1 MRVAQLLPAIL
12 LLFLGMQTH
21 AQKEVRYC
29 GQSEKTE
36 ALFNKY
42 PHLRHEA
49 EAAEAQLDAE
59 EAARRA
65 GGDRDD
71 VLYIP
76 VVFHIIHDNGDEN
89 ISDEQ
94 VYSAMEVLNNDFRML
109 NSDLGIVIPE
119 FEGIT
124 SDIEIEFRL
133 AKRDPNG
140 NCTKGINRIQS
151 ELTYEGEEGMKS
163 LIQWPR
169 NKYMNVWVCAYAAG
183 AAGYTF
189 LPASVNSGPW
199 ASQDGI
205 VLLHSY
211 TGAIGTSNVQRS
223 RTLTHEVGHWLNLRH
238 TWGSGNTPGVA
249 SNCDQDD
256 GVEDTPNTVG
266 WQTCNLAGET
276 CGSLDNVQNYMEYSY
291 CSRMFTQGQRSR
303 MRTAAQSS
311 TAQRNQLIT
320 PANHIAT
327 GIFEEGLLCNAE
339 FYVNQ
344 SVICVGEEV
353 QFFDDSYHGIVDW
366 TWNLGDGQVISGSD
380 PAVHRNPLVVY
391 NEPGIYT
398 VTLTVGNGNESISE
412 VKEAFVHV
420 LPAGALPNPF
430 AEGWEDGVNEENWF
444 ITNQHDNVTW
454 ELTGAAAFT
463 GTRSVR
469 IRNVNNDFESS
480 TDELI
485 SSTLDLTGAVLATI
499 SYKWAY
505 ASKVDETDDRLR
517 VSVSNDCGESW
528 ALRKLHRGFTDLPT
542 VAPQNSAFTPT
553 STSQWAQNTVSVT
566 DSAYMVENFRFK
578 FEFEGRGG
586 NNLYLDDI
594 NIQYF
599 TETDLGVNESVAVQ
613 SVTLYPNPLAEGS
626 TALLE
631 FNLAEAMPVQIDLID
646 VLGRPV
652 RQLVSEMY
660 ASGEHRIALQGHQLS
675 AGVYLVR
682 VQLGD
687 AVTTERLVVR

>member
-1 MRVAQLLPAIL
+1 MRVTQLLSAL
-12 LLFLGMQTH
+12 LLVFLGMQAH
-21 AQKEVRYC
+21 AQKEIRYC
-29 GQSEKTE
+29 GQSEQTE
-36 ALFNKY
+36 ALFNKF

-49 EAAEAQLDAE
+49 ELAEAQLDAE

-94 VYSAMEVLNNDFRML
+94 VYSAMEVLNTDFRMM

-119 FEGIT
+119 FQGIT

-151 ELTYEGEEGMKS
+151 ELTYEGEEDMKS

-169 NKYMNVWVCAYAAG
+169 NRYMNVWVCAYAAG

-189 LPASVNSGPW
+189 LPASVNSGSW

-211 TGAIGTSNVQRS
+211 TGAIGTSSVQRS

-249 SNCDQDD
+249 ANCDQDD

-266 WQTCNLAGET
+266 WQSCNLDGET

-320 PANHIAT
+320 PSTHVAT

-353 QFFDDSYHGIVDW
+353 QFFDDSFHGIVEW
-366 TWNLGDGQVISGSD
+366 TWNLGDGQVISGND
-380 PAVHRNPLVVY
+380 PEVHRNPLVTY
-391 NEPGIYT
+391 DEPGIYT
-398 VTLTVGNGNESISE
+398 VTLTVGNGNESITE

-420 LPAGALPNPF
+420 LPSGALPNPF
-430 AEGWEDGVNEENWF
+430 AEGWENGVNEENWF

-454 ELTGAAAFT
+454 ELTGAAAYT

-469 IRNVNNDFESS
+469 IRNVINDFESS

-485 SSTLDLTGAVLATI
+485 SSTLDLSNAVLATI
-499 SYKWAY
+499 TYKWSY
-505 ASKVDETDDRLR
+505 ANKVNETDDRLR
-517 VSVSNDCGESW
+517 VSVSRDCGETW

-542 VAPQNSAFTPT
+542 VAPQNLAFTPT
-553 STSQWAQNTVSVT
+553 STSQWAQNTVSIT
-566 DSAYMVENFRFK
+566 DSSYMVENFRFK

-599 TETDLGVNESVAVQ
+599 SEIDLGVNESAAVQ
-613 SVTLYPNPLAEGS
+613 SVALYPNPLAEGS

-631 FNLAEAMPVQIDLID
+631 FNLAEALPVQVDLID

-660 ASGEHRIALQGHQLS
+660 ASGEHRVALQGDQLS

-687 AVTTERLVVR
+687 AVTTERLIVR